1 MLVIHGTWAYGV
13 LSLWAEDSGRL
24 ASAGTQSSHPPE
36 PRQPPRPNRTSR
48 APRPHPF
55 AADPDVLA
63 DAIAEL
69 AGPSADLARK
79 AIEDELTLRLPSAT
93 DGPLASPELGRAADA
108 ADAVSAA
115 AGRQAARAALAAW
128 RVPALTFD
136 PPVAADLLAAL
147 GDPGA
152 GSVSAVAGGSVLYL
166 AALARLADDL
176 AGRGRVLP
184 TMAASDDGRYAARWR
199 AVLSGPDAQRA
210 RELAAAMPP
219 LCRADAGSE
228 PSADTQ
234 SSTRG

>member
-13 LSLWAEDSGRL
+13 LSLWAEDSGRP

-36 PRQPPRPNRTSR
+36 PRHPPRPNRTSR

-63 DAIAEL
+63 DAVAEL

-79 AIEDELTLRLPSAT
+79 AIEDELTLRLPSAP

-108 ADAVSAA
+108 ADGAA
-115 AGRQAARAALAAW
+115 AAVGRQAARAALAAW

-176 AGRGRVLP
+176 TGRGRVLP
-184 TMAASDDGRYAARWR
+184 AMAAERRRPLRRQVAARAVRPGR
-199 AVLSGPDAQRA
+199 AAGQGTRRRNAAAVPRRRGQRA
-210 RELAAAMPP
+210 IGGPGHRRP
-219 LCRADAGSE
+219 
-228 PSADTQ
+228 
-234 SSTRG
+234 

>member
-13 LSLWAEDSGRL
+13 LSLWAEDSGRP
-24 ASAGTQSSHPPE
+24 ATAGS
-36 PRQPPRPNRTSR
+36 RPARTSR

-55 AADPDVLA
+55 AADPGVLA
-63 DAIAEL
+63 DAAAEL
-69 AGPSADLARK
+69 AGLSADLARK
-79 AIEDELTLRLPSAT
+79 AIEDELTLRLPSAP
-93 DGPLASPELGRAADA
+93 DGPLASPELARAP
-108 ADAVSAA
+108 AA
-115 AGRQAARAALAAW
+115 ASARQAARPALAAW

-136 PPVAADLLAAL
+136 APVAADLLTAL

-152 GSVSAVAGGSVLYL
+152 GSASAVAGGSVLYL

-184 TMAASDDGRYAARWR
+184 VLSASEDGRYAARWR
-199 AVLSGPDAQRA
+199 AVLSGADAQRA

-228 PSADTQ
+228 PSAVLV
-234 SSTRG
+234 